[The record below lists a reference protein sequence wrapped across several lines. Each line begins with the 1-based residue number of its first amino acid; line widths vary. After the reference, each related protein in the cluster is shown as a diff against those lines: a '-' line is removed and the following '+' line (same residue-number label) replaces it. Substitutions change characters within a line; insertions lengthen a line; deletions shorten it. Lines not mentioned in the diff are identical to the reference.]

1 MKLFIKNIDD
11 KKFKLMKTV
20 GALALTTAIFMPS
33 GIAEAIETENT
44 EEVVTTE
51 YTEKCND
58 FKATALLTFLAVS
71 GAATYAGVKK
81 LRR

>member
-20 GALALTTAIFMPS
+20 GALALTT
-33 GIAEAIETENT
+33 AIETENT